1 LELEL
6 KKIYLDLVSAS
17 RFRSL
22 ATVFVAS
29 CLTACGVGSSVYPNA
44 LAIATQESTSDKPLI
59 TSNDSQAPIVTA
71 DSSAKNLDSK
81 SVARW
86 SDASFWGGQKPIAG
100 SNVLIPAGTVL
111 ILDESPPNLNS
122 LTIDGEL
129 RFSDSKT
136 IALQAGYIVVAGSL
150 LLGTTDAPLRNS
162 VSITLTGTKNSA
174 DALGMGTRGIFVNGG
189 KLEMFG
195 ITPQPNV
202 VSLGDHAAAGTK
214 SLTLS
219 AQVNWQSGDPIVVS
233 PTDYFGISSTEKHTI
248 SSNNGDS
255 IAIAQP
261 LSANRWGRLQY
272 VTPSGMSLVKD
283 TRFVPRF
290 AGTPTMLD
298 ERAVI
303 ANLRRNIVI
312 QSVNDTDWSR
322 DGFGAQVMVMGA
334 SANVTIDGVEL
345 RRVGQAGTKGRYPIH
360 FHQIS
365 YDSSTGVEIPKAG
378 TRLIKNNAIW
388 DSKNR
393 CITIHGSSDVTVDR
407 NTCYDID
414 GHAIFLEDAVERRNQ
429 ITNNLVLKV
438 KAPATPLIRSDIA
451 NGDTG
456 PAGFWITNPD
466 NVVTGNRAADTEGN
480 GFWLAFPGSPL
491 GINKL
496 AKNGLSPMLPKHMKF
511 GVFDDNISHSNK
523 TIGIQFDLAPIDDF
537 GTVAAS
543 TYSPTSDEG
552 PDRFEQNRLR
562 FTLARNVIFKNRRMG
577 LWNRVTW
584 PTYEKWTAADNE
596 GLAFSGAGSDGVIQR
611 SLVIGKSLN
620 NANTW
625 QNLPGLAQPIAFAT
639 YHSTF
644 QIKENLAV
652 SFDYVTGKPSGVFN
666 TEDYYLVGVDKGPVR
681 NMNNQLVN
689 AFPGYRMPVR
699 TSENWTLAGALWDP
713 YGYWGRPGNYWT
725 YNNPFLTY
733 GADCQSVPFPNGD
746 LPNSMSCATEYYGVD
761 NFWTE
766 TSQLYLPKMPL
777 KVSRLDSAGNTVG
790 LWTVGDGNFAR
801 ILSNMRHFAA
811 MRGGRYQLEFVG
823 LNAGD
828 IPLVPAE
835 FLQMQITNAFRPE
848 DEFILGVPFSSATI
862 PKIKFENRKATMQ
875 LTAVASLAM
884 VEASNGNVFWQ
895 DRNANRIWIK
905 AKTPNGEQDA
915 NSSELSDANL
925 YRGYYLRIDK

>member
-6 KKIYLDLVSAS
+6 KKIFLVLDGARRLRSVTAIIAAAS
-17 RFRSL
+17 
-22 ATVFVAS
+22 
-29 CLTACGVGSSVYPNA
+29 LTACGVGSTVYPNA
-44 LAIATQESTSDKPLI
+44 LAVATQESAPDKN
-59 TSNDSQAPIVTA
+59 TANDTQSPDVTA
-71 DSSAKNLDSK
+71 DTSAKNLESQ

-86 SDASFWGGQKPIAG
+86 SDAGFWGGQKPTAG

-129 RFSDSKT
+129 RFSDSKA
-136 IALQAGYIVVAGSL
+136 IALHAGYIVVAGSL
-150 LLGTTDAPLRNS
+150 LLGTSQAPLRNS
-162 VSITLTGTKNSA
+162 ASITLTGTKNSS

-189 KLEMFG
+189 RLEMFG

-202 VSLGDHAAAGTK
+202 VTLGDHAGAGTK
-214 SLTLS
+214 LLPLS
-219 AQVNWQSGDPIVVS
+219 AQVNWQSGDSIVVS
-233 PTDYFGISSTEKHTI
+233 PTDYYGIGSTEKHTI

-255 IAIAQP
+255 IAISQP
-261 LSANRWGRLQY
+261 LSASRWGKLQY
-272 VTPSGMSLVKD
+272 ATASGMSLVKD
-283 TRFVPRF
+283 AGFNPRF
-290 AGTPTMLD
+290 AGTPTVLD
-298 ERAVI
+298 ERAVV

-312 QSVNDTDWSR
+312 QAPNDTDWSR

-393 CITIHGSSDVTVDR
+393 CITLHGSSDVTVDR

-438 KAPATPLIRSDIA
+438 KAPATPLIRSDVS

-466 NVVTGNRAADTEGN
+466 NVVTGNRAADTQGN
-480 GFWLAFPGSPL
+480 GFWLAFPVSPL

-496 AKNGLSPMLPKHMKF
+496 AKNGVGPMLPNRMKF
-511 GVFDDNISHSNK
+511 GVFDENISHSNK
-523 TIGIQFDLAPIDDF
+523 SIGIQFDLSPIDDL

-552 PDRFEQNRLR
+552 PDRFDQNRVR
-562 FTLARNVIFKNRRMG
+562 FSMSKNVIFKNRRMG
-577 LWNRVTW
+577 LWNRVTR
-584 PTYEKWTAADNE
+584 PTYENWTASDNE
-596 GLAFSGAGSDGVIQR
+596 GLAFSGAGSDGIIQR

-625 QNLPGLAQPIAFAT
+625 QNIAGLVQPVAFAT

-652 SFDYVTGKPSGVFN
+652 NFDYVSGKPSGVFD
-666 TEDYYLVGVDKGPVR
+666 TEDYYLTAVDKGPVR
-681 NMNNQLVN
+681 SINNQLVN
-689 AFPGYRMPVR
+689 SFPGYRMPVR
-699 TSENWTLAGALWDP
+699 TNENWTLAGALWDP
-713 YGYWGRPGNYWT
+713 YGYWGRAGNYWT

-733 GADCQSVPFPNGD
+733 GADCQNVPFPNGD
-746 LPNSMSCATEYYGVD
+746 LPNSMSCTAEYYGVSD
-761 NFWTE
+761 FWTE

-777 KVSRLDSAGNTVG
+777 KVSRLDGSGNTVG

-828 IPLVPAE
+828 TALVPAE
-835 FLQMQITNAFRPE
+835 FLQMQITNAFRQE

-862 PKIKFENRKATMQ
+862 PKIRLENRKATIQ

-905 AKTPNGEQDA
+905 AKTPNGEADT
-915 NSSELSDANL
+915 NSPELSDANL